1 MNKWKIAFL
10 ALASIVILIIVS
22 FIYLAISPTDYT
34 ELPKANT
41 YPEENVLIVQTT
53 TKEFESIAQKYLAD
67 AVKDQAMDVRLKVED
82 QIYIFSELIIFGITL
97 PIQMDFDPVVYDG
110 NIRLQQT
117 KVHVGKK
124 DIPPRTVLKLLNDA
138 VDFPDWIVVRP
149 NEEEIYID
157 LSRLNIADG
166 NRVRAKEIDLVG
178 DKILLEIIVPGSGSE
193 EKAS

>member
-10 ALASIVILIIVS
+10 ALASLVILIIVS
-22 FIYLAISPTDYT
+22 FIYLATSPTDNT
-34 ELPKANT
+34 EIPRANT
-41 YPEENVLIVQTT
+41 YPEENVLVVQTT
-53 TKEFESIAQKYLAD
+53 TKEFESIAQKYLAE
-67 AVKDQAMDVRLKVED
+67 AVEDQAMEVSLKVED
-82 QIYIFSELIIFGITL
+82 QIYIFSELIIFGITI

-124 DIPPRTVLKLLNDA
+124 NIPPSTVLKLLNDA
-138 VDFPDWIVVRP
+138 VEFPNWIVVRP

-166 NRVRAKEIDLVG
+166 NRVRAKEIDLAG